1 MSDITIYLCPQ
12 LFLDREPEL
21 YRVSHNIGPTWF
33 YCCIL
38 NTPDVRSYE
47 REDCV
52 PPGGDVGEV
61 AHDGGEPVP
70 GVHVE
75 HLPRLHRAAP
85 RPHQHLVV
93 VVGVLPR
100 QPVVGHLVQLRVLAG
115 GRVQVEE
122 VVDPGTSIIYL
133 IENLEQ

>member
-1 MSDITIYLCPQ
+1 MPVVFPRSRTSIQYTGCPTIL
-12 LFLDREPEL
+12 
-21 YRVSHNIGPTWF
+21 GPIIF
-33 YCCIL
+33 CCIL
-38 NTPDVRSYE
+38 NRPDVGSYE
-47 REDCV
+47 REDRV

-61 AHDGGEPVP
+61 AHDGGESVP

-100 QPVVGHLVQLRVLAG
+100 QPVVGHLVQLRVLAR
-115 GRVQVEE
+115 GRVQVQE
-122 VVDPGTSIIYL
+122 VVDPATSI
-133 IENLEQ
+133 IENLEQCQSI